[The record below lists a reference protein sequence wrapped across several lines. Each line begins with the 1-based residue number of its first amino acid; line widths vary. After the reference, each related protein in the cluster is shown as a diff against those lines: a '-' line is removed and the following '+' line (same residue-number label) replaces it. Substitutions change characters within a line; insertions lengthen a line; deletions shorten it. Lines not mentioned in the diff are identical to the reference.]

1 MSCHLKVLYNIKFFS
16 QFVSFEIEKYA
27 KHFSTKWISSFN
39 EKLASHF
46 TLLFRPSCTR
56 ALKVRRRSMICR
68 VSNFFSFGLLVCPG
82 RRLTS
87 ATLATFL
94 AKWLMTAIFC
104 WWPDCLRLPQRLVP
118 PLPPRYVFFGWSV
131 EVVRRTRKAYPLAFD
146 GNLLVGASCWRG

>member
-1 MSCHLKVLYNIKFFS
+1 MSCHHRVLYNFKFFS
-16 QFVSFEIEKYA
+16 ELFRFKIEKYA

-39 EKLASHF
+39 EKLATHF
-46 TLLFRPSCTR
+46 TLLLSHSRTR

-104 WWPDCLRLPQRLVP
+104 WWPDCLRVPQRLVL
-118 PLPPRYVFFGWSV
+118 PLPWYAFFGWSV